1 MYYIFLFI
9 ILFVLQMNYSQK
21 FYYSNLVITPSEDFE
36 WRNEIDFTH
45 QYVSPEWE
53 VKDTIYWETFIASEE
68 ECKKLK
74 VLIKKIWMYKDL
86 EEVPYYKVLN
96 LLEENKWIDNEGI
109 EHIECP
115 QVKCEKILE
124 WKC

>member
-1 MYYIFLFI
+1 MN
-9 ILFVLQMNYSQK
+9 NYSQK
-21 FYYSNLVITPSEDFE
+21 FYYSTLTITKSEDYE
-36 WRNEIDFTH
+36 WRFEIDFTH

-53 VKDTIYWETFIASEE
+53 VKDTVYWETFIASEE

-74 VLIKKIWMYKDL
+74 VLIKKIWMHKEL
-86 EEVPYYKVLN
+86 EEIPYYKVLN
-96 LLEENKWIDNEGI
+96 LLEENRRIDNEWI